1 MDIANISQDKL
12 KDFGSMTAEEKKF
25 FAEGMFA
32 LLNSAQDVKDWAALY
47 LGLELPLEITDP
59 ESTSSPLDA
68 IWQVYNTF
76 KNNSGDVNPGYILMS
91 CREGMK
97 TVSVSILEVLLLLH
111 FQLDIGHAA
120 AVEDQSAVALGYI
133 TGFIMNVQPLLDV
146 RGWTPISE
154 NKRLIKFKT
163 PEGKQPFI
171 KIVICNPKGMNSL
184 HSNVLFLDELDLAD
198 PAALK
203 EGKFITSYSKGIY
216 GVKVYLS
223 TRKYAFGNMA
233 EAIEHAAER
242 NYKILR
248 WNILDV
254 TEHCPPS
261 RHLPDGPKEDRY
273 VQKTLPLIQIT
284 PEDYGFLPESE
295 QKKFDLIKDVHE
307 GCRSCSLL
315 PVCRMR
321 LAQKP
326 TVAAGGFYKPI
337 VSVKQQFLENDPD
350 SGEAQLLCWK
360 PGAAG
365 LVYPRFNGTLGSG
378 NVASLREAWERLTGE
393 PCKRAWVSEMDL
405 LREIQ
410 NRKIPIYA
418 GVDWGYTHDAV
429 IIIVAKLD
437 NGEIW
442 VLDCFAAPGLEFSD
456 MLTNGLALREKYWV
470 QKWYCDQANPS
481 GIKSFNKNG
490 MKSPKFTKDV
500 IGGIE
505 SIRSKIVNGAGV
517 RNFRVIDTPSTK
529 KVVSAIQKHRW
540 KLNGQGNPTLEPDD
554 ARGIAD
560 ICDAL
565 RYIGQELFPVKRPQK
580 PEVSWTHVN
589 QDPDKKENPTHIQQ
603 MKQEIRSRLGNEGEL
618 KGGTG
623 KKGGFHWNI

>member
-1 MDIANISQDKL
+1 MDFSIL
-12 KDFGSMTAEEKKF
+12 KEPEKKEY
-25 FAEGMFA
+25 AELMFRH
-32 LLNSAQDVKDWAALY
+32 LESAQDVKDWAQLF
-47 LGLELPLEITDP
+47 LELELPLEITDP

-97 TVSVSILEVLLLLH
+97 TVSVSILEVLLMLH

-133 TGFIMNVQPLLDV
+133 TNFIMSIQPLLDIA
-146 RGWTPISE
+146 GWLPVSE

-163 PEGKQPFI
+163 PQGKQPFI

-198 PAALK
+198 PAALR

-233 EAIEHAAER
+233 EAIEKAAER

-248 WNILDV
+248 WNVLDV
-254 TEHCPPS
+254 TEVCPPS
-261 RHLPDGPKEDRY
+261 RHKPEGPKEDRY
-273 VQKTLPLIQIT
+273 VAKNLPLIQIT
-284 PEDYGFLPESE
+284 PEDHKFLPESE
-295 QKKFDLIKDVHE
+295 QKKYDLLKDVHE
-307 GCRSCSLL
+307 GCRSCILL

-321 LAQKP
+321 LSQKP
-326 TVAAGGFYKPI
+326 VTATGGFYKPI
-337 VSVKQQFLENDPD
+337 VSVKQQFVENDPD
-350 SGEAQLLCWK
+350 AAEAQLLCWK

-365 LVYPRFNGTLGSG
+365 LVYPRFKGEVVGAG
-378 NVASLREAWERLTGE
+378 NVASIKEAYERLTGE
-393 PCKRAWVSEMDL
+393 PCRAPWVSETDL
-405 LREIQ
+405 LRKLQEL
-410 NRKIPIYA
+410 KVPIYA

-429 IIIVAKLD
+429 IIMVAKLD

-442 VLDCFAAPGLEFSD
+442 ILDCYAAPGLEFSD
-456 MLTNGLALREKYWV
+456 MLTSALTYREKYWI
-470 QKWYCDQANPS
+470 QKWFCDQAAPS
-481 GIKSFNKNG
+481 NIKSFNRNG
-490 MKSPKFTKDV
+490 LKSPKFTKDV
-500 IGGIE
+500 MGGIE
-505 SIRSKIVNGAGV
+505 AVRSKVVNGMNS
-517 RNFRVIDTPSTK
+517 RFLRVIDTPNTK
-529 KVVSAIQKHRW
+529 KVVTAIQKHRW
-540 KLNGQGNPTLEPDD
+540 KLDGQGNPTTEPDD

-565 RYIGQELFPVKRPQK
+565 RYVGQNLFPVRGPQK
-580 PEVSWTHVN
+580 PEVSWTDVN
-589 QDPDKKENPTHIQQ
+589 LNGEPLKENPTHRQQ
-603 MKQEIRSRLGNEGEL
+603 MKQEIQSRITGDGEM

>member
-1 MDIANISQDKL
+1 MDKDRL
-12 KDFGSMTAEEKKF
+12 KNFSGMTLEEKKQ
-25 FAEGMFA
+25 FAEGLFTP
-32 LLNSAQDVKDWAALY
+32 LNSARDVKDWANLY
-47 LGLELPLEITDP
+47 LDLELPLEITDP

-76 KNNSGDVNPGYILMS
+76 KHNSGDVNPGYILMS

-133 TGFIMNVQPLLDV
+133 TGFIMKIQPLLDV
-146 RGWTPISE
+146 RGWLPVSE

-203 EGKFITSYSKGIY
+203 EGKYITSYSKGIY

-254 TEHCPPS
+254 TEKCPPS
-261 RHLPDGPKEDRY
+261 LHKPEGPREDRY
-273 VQKTLPLIQIT
+273 VQKVLPLVQIT
-284 PEDYGFLPESE
+284 PEDYNFLPESE
-295 QKKFDLIKDVHE
+295 QKKYDLLKDVYE

-321 LAQKP
+321 LSEKVITA
-326 TVAAGGFYKPI
+326 TGGFYKPI
-337 VSVKQQFLENDPD
+337 ISVKQQFLENDPD
-350 SGEAQLLCWK
+350 SSEAQLLCWK

-365 LVYPRFNGTLGSG
+365 LVYPRFNGTLGTG

-393 PCKRAWVSEMDL
+393 PCKRAHVSEMDL
-405 LREIQ
+405 LRELHD
-410 NRKIPIYA
+410 RKIPIYA

-429 IIIVAKLD
+429 IIIVAKLE

-442 VLDCFAAPGLEFSD
+442 VLDCYAAPGLEFAD
-456 MLTNGLALREKYWV
+456 MLMSGLAFREKFWI
-470 QKWYCDQANPS
+470 QKWFCDQAAPS
-481 GIKSFNKNG
+481 NIKSFNKNG

-500 IGGIE
+500 MGGIE
-505 SIRSKIVNGAGV
+505 AVRSKIVNGAGS
-517 RNFRVIDTPSTK
+517 RFLRVIDTPTTK
-529 KVVSAIQKHRW
+529 KVVTAIQKHRW
-540 KLNGQGNPTLEPDD
+540 KLDGQGNPTTEPDD

-560 ICDAL
+560 ICDSL
-565 RYIGQELFPVKRPQK
+565 RYIGQNLFPVRGPQK
-580 PEVSWTHVN
+580 PEVSWTDVSMGTEV
-589 QDPDKKENPTHIQQ
+589 KENPTHVQQ
-603 MKQEIRSRLGNEGEL
+603 MKQEIQSRLGDANEF